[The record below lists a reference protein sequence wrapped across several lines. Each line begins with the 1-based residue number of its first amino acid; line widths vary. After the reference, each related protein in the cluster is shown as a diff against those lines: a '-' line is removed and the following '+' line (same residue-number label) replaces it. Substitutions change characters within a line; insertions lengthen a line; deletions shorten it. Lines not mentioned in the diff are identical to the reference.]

1 MSDQLARYFA
11 ATLGCAIT
19 AVWAAAGFGPA
30 FACLAVALASYAAA
44 ALVQRGS
51 LGRLLRQSKDASGR
65 IAKTSSSR
73 RRTRPSQP
81 PPRRPSQAATRRQPA
96 RRVSQPSL
104 DRELD
109 SAEPVLSGP
118 GPYGW

>member
-19 AVWAAAGFGPA
+19 AMWAAAGVGPA
-30 FACLAVALASYAAA
+30 LACLAVALASYAAA

-51 LGRLLRQSKDASGR
+51 IGRLLRHSRDASGR
-65 IAKTSSSR
+65 IAKTPSSR
-73 RRTRPSQP
+73 GRARPSGPPRKRPARTPTRRP
-81 PPRRPSQAATRRQPA
+81 PPKRAAQPG
-96 RRVSQPSL
+96 L
-104 DRELD
+104 DYELD

>member
-11 ATLGCAIT
+11 AILGCAIT

-30 FACLAVALASYAAA
+30 LACLAVALASYAAV

-51 LGRLLRQSKDASGR
+51 LGRLLRQSRDTPGR

-73 RRTRPSQP
+73 GRARSSVPRPKRRAGTTTRRP
-81 PPRRPSQAATRRQPA
+81 PPKRLA
-96 RRVSQPSL
+96 QPSL
-104 DRELD
+104 DYELE

>member
-19 AVWAAAGFGPA
+19 AMWAAAGFGPA
-30 FACLAVALASYAAA
+30 LACLAVALASYAAA

-73 RRTRPSQP
+73 RRTRPSGP
-81 PPRRPSQAATRRQPA
+81 PPKRSARTTTRRQPQ
-96 RRVSQPSL
+96 RREVQPSL
-104 DRELD
+104 DYELD